1 MLIYL
6 LLTKRTL
13 SLIIDGLALITNN
26 NMLTIKKH
34 SIPNISVANDAKFT
48 FRQINLG

>member
-26 NMLTIKKH
+26 NMFTIKKH
-34 SIPNISVANDAKFT
+34 SIPNIGIANDTKFA